1 MGVFFSYTLTASVV
15 ILLLYPVMCQI
26 VNRSASFQINRIIII
41 LGIVISLI
49 MAYLF
54 DIYALSFTFDLSLGS
69 LSIEEGEKFNSIDDN
84 TINFTQKYNLLISF
98 PWLSILILIYF
109 TGAFVLLCREFIS
122 FLQLFI
128 MIVRSKKTKNGK
140 YKICR
145 IEDESIAPFS
155 WSKYIFLQDFEA
167 DSMDSTYIHER
178 AHADKRHWIDV
189 LFADLFCIILW
200 YNPFAW
206 KTRQLL
212 RLNHEFEADAAVIRS
227 GIDIYDY
234 QRILITKAMGMR
246 EIPLSNNFAA
256 DKRSFRKRV
265 LVMSR
270 KTSSRKPLM
279 IAIFAIPAII
289 LSGVLVSM
297 PAYMKFLSFIS
308 DYSINKEILTLIDHK
323 QMPSIA
329 KVTDI
334 KIEKSGEDTDLFT
347 IIPNP
352 IEDQTALAEIIR
364 HSLETIEYAKE
375 TKVNIEIVVDEDGN
389 INDVLTRPDDV
400 LIAIVVKQ
408 NLKGVKFEQ
417 ILDNGRPI
425 KAHFN
430 IPIQIVK

>member
-1 MGVFFSYTLTASVV
+1 
-15 ILLLYPVMCQI
+15 
-26 VNRSASFQINRIIII
+26 
-41 LGIVISLI
+41 
-49 MAYLF
+49 
-54 DIYALSFTFDLSLGS
+54 
-69 LSIEEGEKFNSIDDN
+69 
-84 TINFTQKYNLLISF
+84 
-98 PWLSILILIYF
+98 
-109 TGAFVLLCREFIS
+109 
-122 FLQLFI
+122 
-128 MIVRSKKTKNGK
+128 
-140 YKICR
+140 
-145 IEDESIAPFS
+145 
-155 WSKYIFLQDFEA
+155 
-167 DSMDSTYIHER
+167 MDSTYIHER

-289 LSGVLVSM
+289 LSGVLVSI

-364 HSLETIEYAKE
+364 HSLETIESAKE

-389 INDVLTRPDDV
+389 INDVLTRPDDA

-425 KAHFN
+425 KTHFN